1 MRLQRQKKRGFSPQG
16 VVEQV
21 LPRPKTM
28 SPPKKKVHI
37 FIVSDSTGTTAEM
50 VINAVLVQ
58 FKNLVPLFKK
68 FPYIRTKEQVKAILS
83 QAHEVGGVVIYSI
96 VSQDLR
102 TWIRKEKRT
111 MDIYAID
118 LLGPILDRIR
128 KQWDL
133 IPQLEP
139 GLLRGIGEESLRLA
153 ESIDFTL
160 KHDDGLGLETL
171 HMADLL
177 IIGVSR
183 TSKTPT
189 SLYLSCNH
197 GLKVA
202 NVPIVLNAT
211 PPEKVFVFPEIQKIG
226 FTISP
231 ERLEFIRQKRIKYVE
246 GMDYYLDAAQI
257 REELAYSRRIMNRIK
272 GLEVIDVTYSS
283 IEEVVGRIMEIRQE
297 KEGRT
302 S

>member
-1 MRLQRQKKRGFSPQG
+1 
-16 VVEQV
+16 
-21 LPRPKTM
+21 M
-28 SPPKKKVHI
+28 SPAKKKVHI
-37 FIVSDSTGTTAEM
+37 FVVSDSTGTTAEM

-58 FKNLVPLFKK
+58 FEDIMPVFKK
-68 FPYIRTKEQVKAILS
+68 FPFIRTKEQIKVILK
-83 QAHEVGGVVIYSI
+83 QAHEVKGVVIYSL
-96 VSQDLR
+96 VSRELR
-102 TWIRKEKRT
+102 SWIRKEKRT
-111 MDIYAID
+111 MDIHAFD

-128 KQWDL
+128 KEWDL
-133 IPQLEP
+133 TPLLEP

-153 ESIDFTL
+153 EAIDFTL
-160 KHDDGLGLETL
+160 KHDDGLGQETL

-177 IIGVSR
+177 IMGVSR

-189 SLYLSCNH
+189 SIYLSCNH

-202 NVPIVLNAT
+202 NIPIVLDMR
-211 PPEKVFVFPEIQKIG
+211 PPEKVFALHKVQKIG

-231 ERLEFIRQKRIKYVE
+231 ERLAFIRQKRMKNVD
-246 GMDYYLDAAQI
+246 GMDYYLDISDI
-257 REELAYSRRIMNRIK
+257 RNELAYSRRMMNQVK

-297 KEGRT
+297 KGNRT

>member
-1 MRLQRQKKRGFSPQG
+1 
-16 VVEQV
+16 
-21 LPRPKTM
+21 M

-58 FKNLVPLFKK
+58 FKGLTPLFKK
-68 FPYIRTKEQVKAILS
+68 FPYIRTKEQVKAILD
-83 QAHEVGGVVIYSI
+83 QAHEVEGVVIYSL
-96 VSQDLR
+96 VSQELR
-102 TWIRKEKRT
+102 MWIRKEKRT
-111 MDIYAID
+111 IDIYAID

-128 KQWDL
+128 KQWDM

-139 GLLRGIGEESLRLA
+139 GLLRNIGEESLRLA

-171 HMADLL
+171 QLADL
-177 IIGVSR
+177 IIMGVSR

-197 GLKVA
+197 ALRVA
-202 NVPIVLNAT
+202 NVPIVFNMR
-211 PPEKVFVFPEIQKIG
+211 PPDKVFALPKIQKIG
-226 FTISP
+226 FTISH
-231 ERLEFIRQKRIKYVE
+231 ERLAFIRQKRMKQVE
-246 GMDYYLDAAQI
+246 GMDYYLDVEQI
-257 REELAYSRRIMNRIK
+257 RDELAYSRRIMNQIK

-283 IEEVVGRIMEIRQE
+283 IEEVVGRIMEMRQE
-297 KEGRT
+297 EGGT